1 MENKFKSELLKQ
13 ENSLNNVINEVV
25 ESMVNAQKQFA
36 QECAKAALYL
46 VIGDERIEKCGIEA
60 YRTII
65 EVCKDVAKK
74 FGVELFGNPD
84 KLEEQ

>member
-1 MENKFKSELLKQ
+1 MDDKEINLDD
-13 ENSLNNVINEVV
+13 VINKVV
-25 ESMVNAQKQFA
+25 DDIANAQKQFA
-36 QECAKAALYL
+36 QECVKAALYL
-46 VIGDERIEKCGIEA
+46 VIGDERIEKGGIEA

>member
-1 MENKFKSELLKQ
+1 MDDKEINLDD
-13 ENSLNNVINEVV
+13 VINKAVDDIA
-25 ESMVNAQKQFA
+25 NAQKELV

-60 YRTII
+60 YRIVI

-74 FGVELFGNPD
+74 FGVKL
-84 KLEEQ
+84 LEEDSNGR